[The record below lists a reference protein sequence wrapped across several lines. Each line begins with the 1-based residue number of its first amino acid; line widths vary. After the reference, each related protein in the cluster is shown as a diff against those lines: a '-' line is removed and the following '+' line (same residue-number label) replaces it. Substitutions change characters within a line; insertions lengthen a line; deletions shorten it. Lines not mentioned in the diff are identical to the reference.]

1 MWQTITSTSVLMRL
15 SRLAGTGNFGSSS
28 LSPFLS
34 IVLILPSQAVSFQIF
49 LYAFFPDFPW
59 STLLTFP
66 CYFKIHNLTY
76 LWISTHYTTA
86 DSFVI
91 SSIFTTT
98 PTLSRRTSVET
109 LSTSLTQYIILIIQS
124 CSTTRNLT
132 SSATVSFHV
141 SYQYSKTGLT
151 QLW

>member
-76 LWISTHYTTA
+76 LWISTHYMTIPLQTA
-86 DSFVI
+86 LSYPR
-91 SSIFTTT
+91 SSQQHPPCPEEHQSRPYQPVSPNTSS
-98 PTLSRRTSVET
+98 LSYKAVPPHA
-109 LSTSLTQYIILIIQS
+109 TSLHPQQ
-124 CSTTRNLT
+124 
-132 SSATVSFHV
+132 
-141 SYQYSKTGLT
+141 
-151 QLW
+151 